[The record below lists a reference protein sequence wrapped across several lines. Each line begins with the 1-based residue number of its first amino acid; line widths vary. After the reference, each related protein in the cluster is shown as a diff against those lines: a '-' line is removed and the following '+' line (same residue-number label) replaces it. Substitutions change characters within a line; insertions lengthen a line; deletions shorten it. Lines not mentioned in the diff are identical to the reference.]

1 MHKRMANGRATARES
16 LFSGASSRPQNG
28 RTVDNGEQA
37 KRLLEDQ
44 NDEQISHLSLQIT
57 QLKQLS
63 GSIHAEVLDQ
73 NRFLDGM
80 GKEFD
85 NTEGLLG
92 GTMKRL
98 GVMMEQGGS
107 KHMLY
112 LVLFVVV
119 VFVLLYF
126 AIRSH

>member
-1 MHKRMANGRATARES
+1 MYNRMNNSRTSNARDS
-16 LFSGASSRPQNG
+16 LFAGASMGGNNA
-28 RTVDNGEQA
+28 DNGEQA
-37 KRLLEDQ
+37 KRLLEEQ
-44 NDEQISHLSLQIT
+44 NDEQISHLSLQIS

-63 GSIHAEVLDQ
+63 TSIHSEVVDQ
-73 NRFLDGM
+73 NRYLDGM
-80 GKEFD
+80 SKDFD

-92 GTMKRL
+92 GTMKKL
-98 GVMMEQGGS
+98 GAMMDQGGS

-112 LVLFVVV
+112 LIAFVVF

>member
-1 MHKRMANGRATARES
+1 MNNRPTNARDS
-16 LFSGASSRPQNG
+16 LFAGASSRPQFG
-28 RTVDNGEQA
+28 GAADNGEQA

-44 NDEQISHLSLQIT
+44 NDEQISHLSLQIS

-63 GSIHAEVLDQ
+63 TSIHTEVVDQ
-73 NRFLDGM
+73 NRYLDNM

-98 GVMMEQGGS
+98 GAMMEQGGS

-112 LVLFVVV
+112 LVGFVVL
-119 VFVLLYF
+119 VFVLLYYT
-126 AIRSH
+126 IRSH

>member
-1 MHKRMANGRATARES
+1 MVNNRATTREA
-16 LFSGASSRPQNG
+16 LFSGTFSRTQNG
-28 RTVDNGEQA
+28 RSVDNGEQA
-37 KRLLEDQ
+37 KRLLEEQ

-63 GSIHAEVLDQ
+63 GNIHSEVVDQ

-112 LVLFVVV
+112 LILFVIM
-119 VFVLLYF
+119 VFLLLYF
-126 AIRSH
+126 VIRSS

>member
-1 MHKRMANGRATARES
+1 MANSRSAARES
-16 LFSGASSRPQNG
+16 LFSRPSSRPQSG
-28 RTVDNGEQA
+28 STVDNGEQA
-37 KRLLEDQ
+37 KRLLEEQ

-63 GSIHAEVLDQ
+63 GSIHTEVVDQ

-98 GVMMEQGGS
+98 GAMMEQGGS

-112 LVLFVVV
+112 LILFVVV
-119 VFVLLYF
+119 VFLLLYF